1 MSSSP
6 QQRGHYMA
14 QALLAI
20 KHDNVQET
28 VRFLGSQLPSI
39 NTQDAI
45 VLALALRVMTNNRE
59 VLL

>member
-1 MSSSP
+1 
-6 QQRGHYMA
+6 MA